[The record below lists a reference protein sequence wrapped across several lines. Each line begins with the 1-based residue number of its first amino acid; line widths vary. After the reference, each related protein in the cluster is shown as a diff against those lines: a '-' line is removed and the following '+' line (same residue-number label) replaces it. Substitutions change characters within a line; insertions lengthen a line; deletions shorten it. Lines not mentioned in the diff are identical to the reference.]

1 MEARTEERARW
12 QAEIDQATREAE
24 EAERQADEAKRQ
36 VNEAKRQA
44 DEVKRQADEAKRRA
58 EEAER
63 KLEEVRFFPEF
74 IALHAHLSLKTRAEW
89 QAEMDR
95 MRAQYERQAV

>member
-1 MEARTEERARW
+1 MEGLAEGRA
-12 QAEIDQATREAE
+12 QYQKEIDQATREAE

-36 VNEAKRQA
+36 AE
-44 DEVKRQADEAKRRA
+44 EAKRRA

-89 QAEMDR
+89 QAEMD
-95 MRAQYERQAV
+95 Q

>member
-1 MEARTEERARW
+1 VKADNADNVEAVCEEYHTQWARIENAPEERRKAKEAEARQLRMEARTEERARW
-12 QAEIDQATREAE
+12 QAEIDQATREA
-24 EAERQADEAKRQ
+24 
-36 VNEAKRQA
+36 
-44 DEVKRQADEAKRRA
+44 DEAKRRA

-63 KLEEVRFFPEF
+63 KLEE
-74 IALHAHLSLKTRAEW
+74 TRAEW